1 MNPEGNNFGRLDQ
14 IQPPLWYATNDRT
27 DHDEVAERLSRLQQ
41 AWQKNKFKPA
51 TRMEYLMRRIRGIWR
66 RMVFRAEVISDRWD
80 NILQSEKSLYTVG
93 LILLTLCMILGLLLG
108 IYFPD

>member
-1 MNPEGNNFGRLDQ
+1 MKPEGNNFGRLDQ
-14 IQPPLWYATNDRT
+14 IQPPLWDATNDRT
-27 DHDEVAERLSRLQQ
+27 DKTSVAEQYRLLQQ

-66 RMVFRAEVISDRWD
+66 RMVFRGQIMSDKW
-80 NILQSEKSLYTVG
+80 NEFMQSEKALFAIGAIIFSLC
-93 LILLTLCMILGLLLG
+93 ILLGLLLG

>member
-1 MNPEGNNFGRLDQ
+1 MSTKRIDGRLDQ
-14 IQPPLWYATNDRT
+14 IQPPLWDATNDRT
-27 DHDEVAERLSRLQQ
+27 DRDEVAERLSRLQQ

-66 RMVFRAEVISDRWD
+66 RTMFRAEVMKERW
-80 NILQSEKSLYTVG
+80 NEILESERRLFSIFA
-93 LILLTLCMILGLLLG
+93 ILLTLCSILGFLLG